1 MRIVVASLLL
11 SLLML
16 GAPASATA
24 QATSRVRPSTDWL
37 VREALE
43 KASLGDTASALDLL
57 ERATDQSPRNPEA
70 LYWRALML
78 SRTTALT
85 IGDTPRRLLAGFLLN
100 RANNIDPT
108 NARYLIEMGRIRLKT
123 PLLRVEA
130 ERLFRHA
137 LEVAETSSDPL
148 HAFAGMLKPTAPE
161 NCMSASFTTSA
172 CATVLTS
179 TPEVSLSGL
188 SVVL

>member
-148 HAFAGMLKPTAPE
+148 QIADVAYELGEIKE
-161 NCMSASFTTSA
+161 RRYFTGRDRWMYTTTNVIFDPRLPITLA
-172 CATVLTS
+172 
-179 TPEVSLSGL
+179 
-188 SVVL
+188 